1 MDFSLLAL
9 GTLEQIRDIAT
20 GIGVNVASQ
29 ILMNMARE
37 EGQSLPAS
45 FEPDLKRQMT
55 DCVIGCLHGEPDEGN
70 RVLLVRCLFDDATL
84 HEIVGLFLERRYDE
98 AQILAVAKSRLPT
111 GIDWEQAE
119 GPLARGV
126 KQLVE
131 RFKYAVA
138 NNQILVNRLLL
149 DVWERDERQA
159 AETREIL
166 HANQNALASIQKS
179 VADFPTDKIVEAVKN
194 ASLSTLSPVLSSAGG
209 FPADSSAAVAFLKD
223 DFETALNELKIGSAK
238 KARAGFETVVAR
250 LEKLGV
256 ETDKKLYFRAK
267 CNLGVAAFASGE
279 PKEFAIQCLESAF
292 PFSEGSIKGR
302 INLALARSLQGRED
316 EAITLLSAILIE
328 DPGNFV
334 ALIHRG
340 DSYLRTN
347 RREEALADFR
357 KAIPESQENQMS
369 LASAFLAANAY
380 EEAASAAEAL
390 LKSHPDDPWGR
401 MIISTA
407 IGIPIIERINA
418 DHLASGYRPS
428 DDLKEIRRAMAL
440 LEEALPWVRNCDR
453 PDKLVEVLSNLAAFH
468 SVLGDHKVALRFAD
482 EGAALPDC
490 GEAVHRNRFLAA
502 ALSQEYEKALD
513 SARALEATMPFE
525 DAVVRQIEAL
535 KGLRK
540 FSEGLEL
547 VEKVKAAAGGNPV
560 SAYLRVLEV
569 DLVLGLPDL
578 ERAEKLSAALNEDYP
593 ADAIAW
599 LSTAEL
605 ARNRDAEKEEMCLR
619 KAVECADVEGLK
631 LQSRGMLGQ
640 FLGRTARWKESL
652 ELLLPSD
659 KSQQFETPH
668 LVEIAVC
675 LFNQG
680 QHLEALRFA
689 ERRLQDGYD
698 AAACHLA
705 MQSCLAMVELEKAR
719 GFAEMM
725 QKSDP
730 RNQVAAWGVLAHLE
744 FRLNR
749 PEQARRI
756 LVSAIAKE
764 ENSKLLLLL
773 CEICQ
778 HLGRHE
784 EALGHAIRAL
794 ALASGADRINCH
806 RAIVHVSLCLPETAR
821 IERPIRRQIRKSIAS
836 LTREDGSGVTA
847 MPLEPDFAALK
858 KMLQAQQR
866 AASEGQ
872 RLFSERGLPIYVL
885 THMAGRDIHSVWRGL
900 VGGNGLRVNMA
911 LGSEQEQASQ
921 QKLAGSCKGV
931 VLDATALL
939 TFRHLGLL
947 EKLPEIFGRVVVSFP
962 VYEQFLGLLQQARNG
977 PPSAG
982 WIGMVDEHIH
992 LQEFEPGAPERTK
1005 AEFLEPI
1012 ISFMESIE
1020 RVGYQEP
1027 AVLNE
1032 AASFFK
1038 LCDNSVWASVQVAC
1052 QTGLPLLCDDVGT
1065 LQMAKMSSGVEG
1077 FCSQTALRLGDQ
1089 KAVLTDRQYAE
1100 AVMRLFESNY
1110 YFVSDDVH
1118 SLVTYLE
1125 NHEWVL
1131 TPSVRALFERF
1142 DTGVVTRVTAC
1153 RIMGGVLAH
1162 AWLRASH
1169 PDADGQRWVN
1179 YICERL
1185 RSVGDASENFVTAL
1199 YGTVEMYFNTPD
1211 LFFSLVIAITK
1222 VEWLPNDLVSEIK
1235 VAGRLIMRAMGSDR
1249 VAWAEHQGQRWR
1261 ELARAI
1267 R

>member
-1 MDFSLLAL
+1 MDFSQLAL
-9 GTLEQIRDIAT
+9 ATIEQTSDIAS

-29 ILMNMARE
+29 ILMNLTRE
-37 EGQSLPAS
+37 EGLSLPPS
-45 FEPDLKRQMT
+45 FEPELKRQMT
-55 DCVIGCLHGEPDEGN
+55 DCVIGCLRDEPDEKN
-70 RVLLVRCLFDDATL
+70 RILLVRCLFDDATL
-84 HEIVGLFLERRYDE
+84 KEIVVLFLARRYDE
-98 AQILAVAKSRLPT
+98 NHILGIAKSRLPSGT
-111 GIDWEQAE
+111 DWEQAN

-131 RFKYAVA
+131 RFKFAVA
-138 NNQILVNRLLL
+138 NNQVLVNRLQI

-159 AETREIL
+159 AETRAIL
-166 HANQNALASIQKS
+166 HKHQNALSDIQKS
-179 VADFPTDKIVEAVKN
+179 VADFPTDKIVKAVKN

-209 FPADSSAAVAFLKD
+209 FPADSSAAVDFLKD
-223 DFETALNELKIGSAK
+223 DFERALSELKIGSAK
-238 KARAGFETVVAR
+238 KARTGFETVVAR

-256 ETDKKLYFRAK
+256 DTDKKLYFRAK
-267 CNLGVAAFASGE
+267 CNLGRAAFASGE

-302 INLALARSLQGRED
+302 INLALARSLQRREED
-316 EAITLLSAILIE
+316 AITLLSAILIE
-328 DPGNFV
+328 DPGNFA

-340 DSYLRTN
+340 DSYLRKN

-380 EEAASAAEAL
+380 AEAASAAETL
-390 LKSHPDDPWGR
+390 LESHPDDPWGR
-401 MIISTA
+401 MILSTA

-418 DHLASGYRPS
+418 GHLASGYRPS

-440 LEEALPWVRNCDR
+440 LDEALPWVRSCDR
-453 PDKLVEVLSNLAAFH
+453 PDKLLEVLSNLSAFH
-468 SVLGDHKVALRFAD
+468 SVQGDHKVALSYAD
-482 EGAALPDC
+482 EAATHPGC
-490 GEAVHRNRFLAA
+490 GESVHRNRFLAA
-502 ALSQEYEKALD
+502 ALSREYEKALD
-513 SARALEATMPFE
+513 SAKVLETTLPLE

-540 FSEGLEL
+540 YSEGLEL

-578 ERAEKLSAALNEDYP
+578 ERAEKLSAALNGDYP

-652 ELLLPSD
+652 ELLLPLD
-659 KSQQFETPH
+659 KSQHFETPH

-675 LFNQG
+675 YFNQG
-680 QHLEALRFA
+680 QHLEALRFT

-719 GFAEMM
+719 EFAEMM
-725 QKSDP
+725 QKSGP

-756 LVSAIAKE
+756 LVSAIAKQ

-794 ALASGADRINCH
+794 GLANGADRINCH
-806 RAIVHVSLCLPETAR
+806 RSIVHVSLCLPETAR
-821 IERPIRRQIRKSIAS
+821 IERPIRRQIHKSITS
-836 LTREDGSGVTA
+836 LTREEGTGVTA

-885 THMAGRDIHSVWRGL
+885 THMAGRDIHSVWRAL
-900 VGGNGLRVNMA
+900 VAGNGLRVNMA
-911 LGSEQEQASQ
+911 LGSKQEQTSQ
-921 QKLAGSCKGV
+921 EKLAASCEGV

-939 TFRHLGLL
+939 TFQHLGLL
-947 EKLPEIFGRVVVSFP
+947 KKLPEIFGRVVVSFP
-962 VYEQFLGLLQQARNG
+962 VYEQFLGFLHQARNG
-977 PPSAG
+977 PPSSG
-982 WIGMVDEHIH
+982 WLGLVDDHIH
-992 LQEFEPGAPERTK
+992 LQEFELGAPER
-1005 AEFLEPI
+1005 ARVEFLEPI
-1012 ISFMESIE
+1012 IAFIESIE
-1020 RVGYQEP
+1020 RVGYQAP
-1027 AVLNE
+1027 LN
-1032 AASFFK
+1032 
-1038 LCDNSVWASVQVAC
+1038 
-1052 QTGLPLLCDDVGT
+1052 
-1065 LQMAKMSSGVEG
+1065 
-1077 FCSQTALRLGDQ
+1077 
-1089 KAVLTDRQYAE
+1089 
-1100 AVMRLFESNY
+1100 
-1110 YFVSDDVH
+1110 
-1118 SLVTYLE
+1118 
-1125 NHEWVL
+1125 
-1131 TPSVRALFERF
+1131 
-1142 DTGVVTRVTAC
+1142 
-1153 RIMGGVLAH
+1153 
-1162 AWLRASH
+1162 
-1169 PDADGQRWVN
+1169 
-1179 YICERL
+1179 
-1185 RSVGDASENFVTAL
+1185 
-1199 YGTVEMYFNTPD
+1199 
-1211 LFFSLVIAITK
+1211 
-1222 VEWLPNDLVSEIK
+1222 
-1235 VAGRLIMRAMGSDR
+1235 
-1249 VAWAEHQGQRWR
+1249 
-1261 ELARAI
+1261 
-1267 R
+1267 